1 MPAQAALTIADG
13 AATPANFTFNPN
25 GVVAQPNQTVVGS
38 WLNKSAGYTV
48 GNIEIVHQYKPR
60 NASGIQ
66 RQRFLIRR
74 PSLEV
79 LAGGATNTGFEPK
92 PTVAYENTA
101 VLEFWTHERSTFR
114 EKEDIWAF
122 AKNLAASVYTYTAVS
137 GSERPW

>member
-1 MPAQAALTIADG
+1 MPVQASLTLPDG
-13 AATPANFTFNPN
+13 ASTPVNFTFNPN

-48 GNIEIVHQYKPR
+48 GNIEIVHQYKPM
-60 NASGIQ
+60 NANGIS

-122 AKNLAASVYTYTAVS
+122 AKALAASVHVYTSVS
-137 GSERPW
+137 NTERPW